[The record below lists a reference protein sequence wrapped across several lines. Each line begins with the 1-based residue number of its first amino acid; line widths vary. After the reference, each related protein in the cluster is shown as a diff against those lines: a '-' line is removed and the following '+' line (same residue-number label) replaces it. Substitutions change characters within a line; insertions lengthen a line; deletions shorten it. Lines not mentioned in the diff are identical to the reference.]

1 MKRASGWF
9 ANLAL
14 KRKLDL
20 AFLGVAG
27 AAVVMTG
34 LAIAGLQWTIALE
47 AEQQD
52 VRSLASVLAQ
62 NSRAAITFNDP
73 RVAENL
79 LSALAQRPFL
89 RSACLFAYDQ
99 NRLRLFA
106 SYPPKT
112 DPERPDCAP
121 DAPLGNAFRISTPV
135 ILDQELLGQLDIVQ
149 GREGLWLKLRGA
161 LAALA
166 GILVLSLL
174 VAGALARWLQSMI
187 AGPILALSQTA
198 EAVAASQ
205 NYQLRAPP
213 SAPDE
218 VGRLIDAF
226 NDMLERIE
234 NTQEQL
240 IQTEKLASL
249 GGLVAGVA
257 HEINTP
263 VGVGVTAAST
273 LHNLTMISKQQFDSN
288 EMTATGLNDYFSV
301 AEQSSSIILNNLNR
315 AADLIQ
321 SFKQVAVD
329 QTSLEKR
336 DIRLKEYVEE
346 ILLSLRPKLKKTA
359 IAVELDCPDDLSLT
373 SYPGAISQTLTNLLM
388 NALTHAYPEGGQ
400 GTIRIDITA
409 LPNGARI
416 RFADDGCG
424 IAPEALKKIFDP
436 FYTTRRG
443 EGGSGLGL
451 HICHNLVT
459 RQLQGSIHA
468 RSKPGQGTTFD
479 IDIRNLAAA
488 TEPHGSQHHES

>member
-1 MKRASGWF
+1 MKHASSWF
-9 ANLAL
+9 ARLAL

-27 AAVVMTG
+27 ATVLMTG
-34 LAIAGLQWTIALE
+34 LAIAGLQWNLALQ

-52 VRSLASVLAQ
+52 VRSLGSVLAQ
-62 NSRAAITFNDP
+62 NSRAAITFNDA
-73 RVAENL
+73 RVAESL

-89 RSACLFAYDQ
+89 RSACLFSYEQ
-99 NRLRLFA
+99 NNLRLFA
-106 SYPPKT
+106 SFPPKT
-112 DPERPDCAP
+112 DPQRPDCAP

-135 ILDQELLGQLDIVQ
+135 MLDQELLGRLDIVQ
-149 GREGLWLKLRGA
+149 GREGLWHKLRGA
-161 LAALA
+161 MLTLV
-166 GILVLSLL
+166 GILLLSLL
-174 VAGALARWLQSMI
+174 IAGGLARWLQALI
-187 AGPILALSQTA
+187 AGPVLALSHTA
-198 EAVAASQ
+198 QAVAQSQ
-205 NYQLRAPP
+205 DYKLRAPP
-213 SAPDE
+213 SVPDE

-273 LHNLTMISKQQFDSN
+273 LHNATQLRKQNFERN
-288 EMTATGLNDYFSV
+288 ELTATDLNDYF
-301 AEQSSSIILNNLNR
+301 ALAQQSSSIILNNLKR

-336 DIRLKEYVEE
+336 EIPIKEYVEE
-346 ILLSLRPKLKKTA
+346 VLLSLRPKLKKTA
-359 IAVELDCPDDLSLT
+359 ISVELQCPDDLRLT
-373 SYPGAISQTLTNLLM
+373 SFPGALAQVLTNLLM
-388 NALTHAYPEGGQ
+388 NALTHAYPDGGQ
-400 GTIRIDITA
+400 GTIGINIAA
-409 LPNGARI
+409 LDHGARI
-416 RFADDGCG
+416 IFSDDGCG
-424 IAPEALKKIFDP
+424 IAADALNKIFDP

-459 RQLQGSIHA
+459 RQLKGSIHA
-468 RSKPGQGTTFD
+468 SSEPGQGTTFA
-479 IDIRNLAAA
+479 IEIRDLSSPQ
-488 TEPHGSQHHES
+488 EPHRSYPS